1 MGKAF
6 EKQIKTNWRSRRKT
20 NKSNSRSRQV
30 KTIKNYTS
38 DAEGT
43 RLILKQKELF
53 NELAN
58 ERLEKITDLDK
69 ILNSN
74 DLIYKYKGNT
84 ADKKFDKF
92 DNVLNIINK
101 IQNGEIS
108 LVDVKNNQEKFKS
121 HVGEIKRGNSK
132 KRSKEPKS
140 ALYNIEMIYKA
151 RSKAI
156 KFYDDYSS
164 IMSEVKTKA
173 KAKATKGT
181 RIKILI
187 PKQMLQR

>member
-140 ALYNIEMIYKA
+140 VLYNIEMIYKA
-151 RSKAI
+151 RSEAI

-181 RIKILI
+181 RLKILI

>member
-43 RLILKQKELF
+43 RLILKLKELF

-151 RSKAI
+151 RSEAI

-181 RIKILI
+181 RLKILI